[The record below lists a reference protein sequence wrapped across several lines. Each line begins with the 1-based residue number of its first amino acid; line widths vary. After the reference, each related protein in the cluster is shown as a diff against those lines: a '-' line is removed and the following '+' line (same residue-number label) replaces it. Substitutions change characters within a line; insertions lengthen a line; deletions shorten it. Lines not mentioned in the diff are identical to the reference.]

1 VQAFRRRTAAAPRI
15 VTGSSE
21 PGVYRRARR
30 RLIAPLLRYF
40 DARFERIDERLDHLE
55 RSADAWDRLSRID
68 VSEHNAGRAPPAF
81 DRVVSQVVS
90 ASQFSHPDFDRLRRL
105 LYPGTVT
112 LPWGGFG
119 RPGTPLHRKVW
130 EYVYVLRAAEQQG
143 VLRADCRGIGFGVG
157 LEPIPATLASHGVT
171 VLATDLPGSA
181 EQSASWTTTGQ
192 HLLGIEALSNHDVIS
207 DDDLRQRVVLR
218 YVDMNAVPDDLG
230 LFDLVWSCCALEHL
244 GSPERGLEFVL
255 RTLELLRPGGVSVH
269 TTELELTRRHD
280 TADYGN
286 LAVYRI
292 DDLDGLADEVRRR
305 GFEMETNWYV
315 SMESPADRWIAV
327 PPSEDPAH
335 LKLTIGDSISTSV
348 GILVRRP
355 EDSGSVSAGHDVRRD
370 EALGSI
376 P

>member
-1 VQAFRRRTAAAPRI
+1 
-15 VTGSSE
+15 VTSSSE
-21 PGVYRRARR
+21 PGVFRRARR
-30 RLIAPLLRYF
+30 RVFAPLLRYL
-40 DARFERIDERLDHLE
+40 DARFEHIDQRLDDLE
-55 RSADAWDRLSRID
+55 RPAAAWDLLARVD
-68 VSEHNAGRAPPAF
+68 VSEHNAGRVPPSF

-119 RPGTPLHRKVW
+119 RPGMPLHRKVW
-130 EYVYVLRAAEQQG
+130 EFVYVLRAAEQNG
-143 VLRADCRGIGFGVG
+143 VLRANRRGIGFGVG
-157 LEPIPATLASHGVT
+157 REPIPATLASHGMT
-171 VLATDLPGSA
+171 VLATDLEHSA
-181 EQSASWTTTGQ
+181 EQSASWSATGQ
-192 HLLGIEALSNHDVIS
+192 HLSGIEALSNPDVIS
-207 DDDLRQRVVLR
+207 DDDLHQRVALR
-218 YVDMNAVPDDLG
+218 YVDMNVVPDDLG

-244 GSPERGLEFVL
+244 GSPDRGLEFVL

-269 TTELELTRRHD
+269 TTELELTRRRD

-292 DDLDGLADEVRRR
+292 DDLDRLAEEVRRR
-305 GFEMETNWYV
+305 GFEIETNWHV
-315 SMESPADRWIAV
+315 SMETPADRWIAV

-355 EDSGSVSAGHDVRRD
+355 HDGSGDSASRDVRQ
-370 EALGSI
+370 EEPLGSI